1 MRSGCISGN
10 MVRRVDRPRIVRFIV
25 KAPEIL
31 MRAPAKRCTYIG
43 YIGAVEMCKG
53 VRFDLEKNERLGRCA
68 SLSSG
73 PSAKRLA
80 SPSIRGAGSGAT
92 LAG

>member
-53 VRFDLEKNERLGRCA
+53 VRFDLEKNERH
-68 SLSSG
+68 SLRVL
-73 PSAKRLA
+73 PRKD
-80 SPSIRGAGSGAT
+80 
-92 LAG
+92 